1 MQENKLAIFEEKEIR
16 REWYKEDW
24 YFSVVDVIE
33 ALVENNKRPRK
44 YWSDLKQKLI
54 LEGFVEVSEKIG
66 QLKMLAKDG
75 KMRLTD
81 VADTKTLLRIIQTI
95 PSKKAEPFKRW
106 LAQVGSERLEE
117 IVNPELAINRAKETY
132 IRKGY
137 EDTWIAQRLKTIDNR
152 KELTDTWKE
161 RGAKDRDYAIL
172 TDEIYKSTFN
182 MNTTQYKELKG
193 ISKTKRNLRD
203 SMGKLELAITNLAEV
218 TANEIHNTNNS
229 FGLSELKADVQVA
242 GKITGKARNEIEEKI
257 GKKVAEK
264 TNYDS
269 LTQNNVKNLTNKK
282 NN

>member
-1 MQENKLAIFEEKEIR
+1 MSENKLAIFEEKEIR
-16 REWYKEDW
+16 REWYKDEW
-24 YFSVVDVIE
+24 YFSVIDVVE
-33 ALVENNKRPRK
+33 ALVENNRRPRK

-54 LEGFVEVSEKIG
+54 SEWFVEVSEKIG
-66 QLKMLAKDG
+66 QLKMMAKDG

-95 PSKKAEPFKRW
+95 PSPKAEPFKRW

-117 IVNPELAINRAKETY
+117 IVNPEFAINRAKETY

-137 EDTWIAQRLKTIDNR
+137 EDTWIAQRMKTIDSR

-182 MNTTQYKELKG
+182 MNTSQYKELKG
-193 ISKTKRNLRD
+193 INKTKRNLRD

-218 TANEIHNTNNS
+218 TANEMHNTNNS
-229 FGLSELKADVQVA
+229 FGIDELKDDVQEA
-242 GKITGKARNEIEEKI
+242 GKITGKARKEIEKKI
-257 GKKVAEK
+257 GKKVAEETNYNSLTK
-264 TNYDS
+264 TNVKR
-269 LTQNNVKNLTNKK
+269 LNNKDE
-282 NN
+282 

>member
-16 REWYKEDW
+16 REWYKDDW
-24 YFSVVDVIE
+24 YFSVIDVIE
-33 ALVENNKRPRK
+33 VLVENNNRPRK

-54 LEGFVEVSEKIG
+54 SEGFVEVSEKIG

-95 PSKKAEPFKRW
+95 PSPKAEPFKRW
-106 LAQVGSERLEE
+106 LAQVGSERLDE

-137 EDTWIAQRLKTIDNR
+137 EDTWIAQRLKSIDSR

-161 RGAKDRDYAIL
+161 RGAKNRDYAIL

-193 ISKTKRNLRD
+193 INKTKRNLRD

-218 TANEIHNTNNS
+218 TANEMHNTNNS
-229 FGLSELKADVQVA
+229 FGLEELKDDVQEA
-242 GKITGKARNEIEEKI
+242 GKITGKARREIEGKI

-264 TNYDS
+264 TNY
-269 LTQNNVKNLTNKK
+269 KNLTKNGLKQIKNKGE
-282 NN
+282 

>member
-24 YFSVVDVIE
+24 YFSVIDVVE
-33 ALVENNKRPRK
+33 VLVENNKRPRK

-54 LEGFVEVSEKIG
+54 SEGFVEVSEKIG

-95 PSKKAEPFKRW
+95 PSPKAEPFKRW

-182 MNTTQYKELKG
+182 MNTAQYKELKG

-203 SMGKLELAITNLAEV
+203 SMEKLELAITNLAEV
-218 TANEIHNTNNS
+218 TANEMHNTNNS
-229 FGLSELKADVQVA
+229 FGLAKLKDDVQEA
-242 GKITGKARNEIEEKI
+242 GKITGKARKEIEEKI

-264 TNYDS
+264 TNYNS
-269 LTQNNVKNLTNKK
+269 LTKSNVKKLTNKK
-282 NN
+282 E